1 MDPVPKQTLD
11 ILSSVFKNT
20 LVYGSKID
28 ILLRKIK
35 FWFEKKSEHFRAL
48 AVFPVD
54 RKSES
59 KLVIFPLISKMELF
73 EQHDDGPGFVGI
85 RFCKEW

>member
-1 MDPVPKQTLD
+1 MAVKSTFYSGK
-11 ILSSVFKNT
+11 LSF
-20 LVYGSKID
+20 GCFP
-28 ILLRKIK
+28 
-35 FWFEKKSEHFRAL
+35 FWKKSEHFRAL

-54 RKSES
+54 RKIES
-59 KLVIFPLISKMELF
+59 KLAIFPLISKMELF